1 MSIIEQWEPGRL
13 IQTARE
19 DTGLSK
25 RQAAQRA
32 GISEAWWRQIESGYK
47 SVEGKPVRANVPE
60 KALVSAAVAVRA
72 DVKAV
77 LAAAGYDENNAPRIT
92 LREQVEIQLSALS
105 ERQLGLVH
113 AYIEGITQAPGA

>member
-1 MSIIEQWEPGRL
+1 MTITEQWEPGRI

-32 GISEAWWRQIESGYK
+32 GISESWWRQIESGYK
-47 SVEGKPVRANVPE
+47 RVDGEPVRANVPE
-60 KALVSAAVAVRA
+60 KALVSAAVAVGA
-72 DVKAV
+72 DTQAV
-77 LAAAGYDENNAPRIT
+77 LAAAGYDEDNAPRIT

-113 AYIEGITQAPGA
+113 AYIEGITQGRGV